1 MGNRAI
7 IKGKGQN
14 LGVYV
19 HWNGGI
25 DSVTAFLEY
34 CKLKG
39 YRSPDTDTYGVAR
52 LC

>member
-19 HWNGGI
+19 YWNGGI
-25 DSVTAFLEY
+25 DSVMSHILIWKIIRNIRTGLSTEENCY
-34 CKLKG
+34 LK
-39 YRSPDTDTYGVAR
+39 
-52 LC
+52 